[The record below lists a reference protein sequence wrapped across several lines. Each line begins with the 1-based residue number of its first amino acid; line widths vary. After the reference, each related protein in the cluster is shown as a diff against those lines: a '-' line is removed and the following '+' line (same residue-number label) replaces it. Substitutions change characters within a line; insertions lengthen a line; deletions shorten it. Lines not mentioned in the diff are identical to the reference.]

1 MWQIHGVQSKVPLSA
16 AFAMSEPRSV
26 VMDILS
32 PGCSKAKAPLG
43 LARISVS
50 VQGCSAG
57 IFGSRPYNMHKDCSL
72 CSIVSPVCYPAKCCV
87 PAIATHTL
95 LAQAARQ
102 HCTFP
107 AGQGWYS
114 SQPPFHSYNTCN
126 LQQHPCNIV
135 HSQPIK
141 AGTRC
146 SLRCIRT
153 THATCSSTYSTLC
166 IPSWSRLVLAAA
178 TVPFAPHM
186 QLAVPPMQRCAF
198 PAGQGWYSSQL
209 YFQS

>member
-1 MWQIHGVQSKVPLSA
+1 MWQIHGVHSKVPLSA
-16 AFAMSEPRSV
+16 TFAMSGPRSV

-50 VQGCSAG
+50 VQGCSGG
-57 IFGSRPYNMHKDCSL
+57 IFGSRPYTTRKDCSL
-72 CSIVSPVCYPAKCCV
+72 CSIVSPVCCPAKNCV
-87 PAIATHTL
+87 PASATHTL
-95 LAQAARQ
+95 LTRAARQ
-102 HCTFP
+102 HCTFL

-126 LQQHPCNIV
+126 LQQHPCSIV

-141 AGTRC
+141 AGTHC
-146 SLRCIRT
+146 NLRCIRT
-153 THATCSSTYSTLC
+153 THATCSSTYSTLY
-166 IPSWSRLVLAAA
+166 IPSQSRLVLVAA
-178 TVPFAPHM
+178 TVPFAQHM
-186 QLAVPPMQRCAF
+186 QLAVPPMQSCAF